1 MVNKIV
7 RKKLLEQKTNKER
20 LLVENKIVTNRLKLL
35 FESVGDVQNIQKLT
49 EAEKEKLAIAFFSE
63 VSRLNNMNLINEQ
76 FLDIMKNIFGNAF
89 SGLAQSLIEPLI
101 NSLLGGLGLT
111 GFFKDFLVSF
121 FTRNPQKIFSAFK
134 SCRDLTEVVASALS
148 EGMIMMVQKEA
159 GLSGFGYDAIR
170 NTLVDS
176 MGDNKF
182 LQSLSDSL
190 ETFVCDLYNKF
201 TGKAEEVYDKLKP
214 ETTSTQKSSV
224 TPAT

>member
-1 MVNKIV
+1 MVNKVV

-20 LLVENKIVTNRLKLL
+20 LLVENTIVTNRLKLI
-35 FESVGDVQNIQKLT
+35 FESVGDTKNIQNLT
-49 EAEKEKLAIAFFSE
+49 ESEKEKLSIAFFTE

-76 FLDIMKNIFGNAF
+76 FLDIMKGIFGNAF
-89 SGLAQSLIEPLI
+89 SGIAQSLIEPLV
-101 NSLLGGLGLT
+101 NSLLGGLGLK

-121 FTRNPQKIFSAFK
+121 LTRNPQKIITAFK

-148 EGMIMMVQKEA
+148 EGMVMMIQKEA

-170 NTLVDS
+170 NTLVDTV
-176 MGDNKF
+176 GDNKF

-214 ETTSTQKSSV
+214 AITS
-224 TPAT
+224 

>member
-1 MVNKIV
+1 MVNKVV

-20 LLVENKIVTNRLKLL
+20 LLVENTIVTNRLKLI
-35 FESVGDVQNIQKLT
+35 FESVGDTKNIQKLT
-49 EAEKEKLAIAFFSE
+49 ESEKEKLSIAFFTE

-76 FLDIMKNIFGNAF
+76 FLDIMKGIFGNAF
-89 SGLAQSLIEPLI
+89 SGIAQSLIEPLV
-101 NSLLGGLGLT
+101 NSLLGGLGLK

-121 FTRNPQKIFSAFK
+121 LTRNPQKIITAFK

-148 EGMIMMVQKEA
+148 EGMVMMIQKEA

-170 NTLVDS
+170 NTLVDTV
-176 MGDNKF
+176 GDNKF

-201 TGKAEEVYDKLKP
+201 TGKAEEVYDKVKP
-214 ETTSTQKSSV
+214 AITS
-224 TPAT
+224 